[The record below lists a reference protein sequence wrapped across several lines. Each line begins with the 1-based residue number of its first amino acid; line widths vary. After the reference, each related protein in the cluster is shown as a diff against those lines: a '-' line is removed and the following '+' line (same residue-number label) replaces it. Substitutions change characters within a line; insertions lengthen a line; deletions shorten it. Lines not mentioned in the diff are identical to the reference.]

1 MRLIDADALK
11 HHYSWWG
18 TEVGDGTSKYEREV
32 FDSIVDAQPTI
43 EAVPVIR
50 CKDCKHCDITE
61 VFDAKT
67 AKSRQELFCMRY
79 GMDIPGDWYC
89 ADGEKV
95 TE

>member
-43 EAVPVIR
+43 EAVPVKHGHWISKTDNPISDVNWHHECSVCGMEYRGYDYYYCPR
-50 CKDCKHCDITE
+50 CG
-61 VFDAKT
+61 AK
-67 AKSRQELFCMRY
+67 M
-79 GMDIPGDWYC
+79 
-89 ADGEKV
+89 DGEG
-95 TE
+95 E

>member
-43 EAVPVIR
+43 EAVFVIM
-50 CKDCKHCDITE
+50 CKDCKESQTYPDKPFVVCHKHQS
-61 VFDAKT
+61 FN
-67 AKSRQELFCMRY
+67 R
-79 GMDIPGDWYC
+79 PDWFC

-95 TE
+95 SE